1 MEDGPSLPVLNFD
14 AFGRSTM
21 TEISEMNIQV
31 SHLKMSC
38 LKMVFD
44 WARIPSG
51 FDLSLWDSIER
62 LGKS

>member
-31 SHLKMSC
+31 SH
-38 LKMVFD
+38 
-44 WARIPSG
+44 
-51 FDLSLWDSIER
+51 
-62 LGKS
+62 